1 MRTLNNIRFNNKKS
15 LLAMEG
21 FDCVHVKATGGEL
34 KYFKD
39 TTTNKEYI
47 LHIFLRSGYFNLL
60 ETKTCDVM
68 LVGGG
73 GNGGPGYG
81 DQDTG
86 KGGGGAGGVQFR
98 AGYSMSPGEYEIG
111 IGRGGRPL
119 MPDKGPHTDD
129 EKWLSTSRG
138 GDTTFY
144 YVPNNDRT
152 TRVRALGGGGGG
164 QSDNYDY
171 PAPGGS
177 GGGGGS
183 RNSTSAIAVGAV
195 SDLETFTGWT
205 KYGNT
210 GGDGTT
216 SGNHGGAGGGGAGG
230 VGGNHG
236 TGANQNNNASN
247 SDGGYGGVGIDMS
260 SYFGTEVGDRGW
272 FAGGGAGGSYFNDHA
287 WGSANHTL
295 VAQGG
300 KGGGGNGVWKRENSD
315 DPNIADYQSH
325 RIDGMDGTGGG
336 GGGSSEDAQSLS
348 PYASGKAE
356 GAMRGAHCGLGGSGI
371 AIIRY
376 EIT

>member
-119 MPDKGPHTDD
+119 MPDKGPDSDD
-129 EKWLSTSRG
+129 EHFLSTSRG

-152 TRVRALGGGGGG
+152 TLIRAIGGGGGG
-164 QSDNYDY
+164 IGDNYDY
-171 PAPGGS
+171 CMPGGS
-177 GGGGGS
+177 GGGGGTRGS
-183 RNSTSAIAVGAV
+183 NSSGAS

-205 KYGNT
+205 KYGNA
-210 GGDGTT
+210 GGNGAS
-216 SGNHGGAGGGGAGG
+216 SGNYGGGGGGGAGG
-230 VGGNHG
+230 VGGNYG
-236 TGANQNNNASN
+236 TGGNQNNNGN
-247 SDGGYGGVGIDMS
+247 NGDGGYGGVGIDMS
-260 SYFGTEVGDRGW
+260 SYFGIEVGDRGW

-295 VAQGG
+295 VAEGG

-315 DPNIADYQSH
+315 DPNLVDVQSH

-336 GGGSSEDAQSLS
+336 GGGSSEDAQSVTGNV
-348 PYASGKAE
+348 SGKAE
-356 GAMRGAHCGLGGSGI
+356 GPMRGAHCGLGGSGI